1 MLVVFFSAQQK
12 EMTKSRLRLRPAP
25 PKKVLKQNGAV
36 SHDALRRQLVR
47 VNALAGNWQ
56 SRLLPYER
64 KPQKTIR
71 TASDCSGYG
80 SDLIAYKLL
89 GLQGRV
95 RPVQMSEN
103 DSVKVVLHEAV
114 AKACGWHAQPAT
126 TGDMF
131 LRKPEDSKASDVYVA
146 GFPCPSFSRLGK
158 GKGINDQR
166 GFLTLKGMEHI
177 ALTRP
182 QVIVLEQVASILQKK
197 HEKVWNFVLKT
208 LKSLNYDYIYK
219 VMNTRDH
226 AVPQSRPRVYLLAA
240 VQEVG
245 QGTLTLPEK
254 RTVPV
259 DLHHFL
265 KKDQVGTEILRL
277 PKYEHM
283 LGPLTWQKGFV
294 LDVGASPGW
303 QHVVRNAAPCL
314 IRTRMAQQGYYISK
328 LKRRLLPEEAAV
340 LQGVPA
346 PVFSAMTAAAKE
358 NNIPL
363 SAVAGSLGDAMSVNV
378 LASVLMRGLTHAGL
392 AKFGPSQ
399 DYWRLAENGPSA
411 AQLSDNL
418 FLRGRL

>member
-1 MLVVFFSAQQK
+1 M
-12 EMTKSRLRLRPAP
+12 
-25 PKKVLKQNGAV
+25 
-36 SHDALRRQLVR
+36 
-47 VNALAGNWQ
+47 
-56 SRLLPYER
+56 
-64 KPQKTIR
+64 
-71 TASDCSGYG
+71 
-80 SDLIAYKLL
+80 
-89 GLQGRV
+89 
-95 RPVQMSEN
+95 
-103 DSVKVVLHEAV
+103 
-114 AKACGWHAQPAT
+114 
-126 TGDMF
+126 
-131 LRKPEDSKASDVYVA
+131 
-146 GFPCPSFSRLGK
+146 
-158 GKGINDQR
+158 
-166 GFLTLKGMEHI
+166 
-177 ALTRP
+177 
-182 QVIVLEQVASILQKK
+182 
-197 HEKVWNFVLKT
+197 
-208 LKSLNYDYIYK
+208 
-219 VMNTRDH
+219 
-226 AVPQSRPRVYLLAA
+226 
-240 VQEVG
+240 
-245 QGTLTLPEK
+245 
-254 RTVPV
+254 

-294 LDVGASPGW
+294 LDVGASPGC

-399 DYWRLAENGPSA
+399 DYWRLADNGPSA